1 MTLHRTVFYKPLKL
15 LDLPC
20 LYYKQA
26 AWGQN
31 GVVRLCQRATQI
43 RAIKYAVSIS
53 FESVTI
59 IKHADCDS
67 DTHESSHG
75 VYQTPLATS
84 SSLPLL
90 LTGSLTLLEGRMNS
104 LEAGCQKPIP
114 IRAIKYAASISF
126 ESLTIIIH
134 AENDSDTND
143 NKPLQL
149 LDLSCLYYYAWWQ
162 AGRMESLDS
171 AKGQLIN

>member
-1 MTLHRTVFYKPLKL
+1 MAGR
-15 LDLPC
+15 
-20 LYYKQA
+20 
-26 AWGQN
+26 QN

-53 FESVTI
+53 FEYVTI

-90 LTGSLTLLEGRMNS
+90 LTGSLTLFEGTARMNS
-104 LEAGCQKPIP
+104 LDAGCQKPIP

-134 AENDSDTND
+134 AENNSDTND
-143 NKPLQL
+143 NKPLKL
-149 LDLSCLYYYAWWQ
+149 LDLSCLYYYA
-162 AGRMESLDS
+162 
-171 AKGQLIN
+171 